1 MAEKIFKILVVDD
14 EPDIL
19 EFLSYNLEKEGFL
32 VETAEN
38 GKQALE
44 KAKKNQPDI
53 VLLDVMMPEMDGIEA
68 CRTMREMPQ
77 FEHTI
82 IAFLTKI
89 SQ

>member
-44 KAKKNQPDI
+44 KA
-53 VLLDVMMPEMDGIEA
+53 
-68 CRTMREMPQ
+68 
-77 FEHTI
+77 
-82 IAFLTKI
+82 
-89 SQ
+89 